1 MKMNAQYHGLT
12 EAEARRL
19 REMGGGNT
27 PPPPITK
34 STGQIIRENVCTL
47 FNLFNVLIA
56 AALAL
61 VGAWSNLLFILIIAL
76 NTAIGIVQELHAK
89 RLVEQIAVL
98 TAPKARVLRDGE
110 IRELPVE
117 ELVLGDVISLESG
130 MQIPADALVLEGE
143 METDESLLTGESV
156 PVGKTP
162 GEELLSGSVVVSG
175 ACMARVE
182 RVGVVNY
189 ATRLTQEARAVVPDH
204 SELLTSMG
212 QVTRFTGFL
221 IPPLGLLLFF
231 QAYVLRGTPLSGA
244 VTTTAAGLLGMLP
257 KGLVL
262 LITVSLAVGVAKL
275 AESRV
280 LVQNLF
286 SLESLAHVDVLCL
299 DKTGTL
305 TQGDM
310 RVERVVQLT
319 KDLPIPLADWMGAFL
334 THIDDNNATFQAMR
348 TCFPIR
354 DIPQTPTGK
363 IPFSS
368 QRKWSAVTFPELGTL
383 VVGAP
388 DRMTGTRLPE
398 ELSAEIRRGKRVL
411 MIASTSC
418 PVDPDGPLPEMT
430 ALAALVLSDPIRPG
444 AAHTLDYFRREGVRI
459 KVISGDH
466 PAAAAAVAAQAGLE
480 DASWVD
486 MSQVNT
492 EDELLR
498 AAQQYTVFGRVSP
511 EQKRQLVQAFQDQ
524 GHRVAMTGDGV
535 NDILAMRKADC
546 SIAMAH
552 GSQAAQQAAQV
563 VLLDS
568 DFTVLPNILLEG
580 RRVVNNMTRVAG
592 VFFVKTIYSILL
604 SLFCVLADLP
614 FPLIPIQVT
623 LIDLFT
629 HLAQNGGEAGKNS
642 GAEGIEHPA
651 LSRGRAGRL
660 LLFLLNHQEG
670 ARADQHHPDPL
681 EQADGLPQ
689 QEERQQDGEHGA
701 GFVDGHYLVDVA
713 DLKRPK
719 IAQPGSAGGQTGQDQ
734 KQERRPVYGLN
745 LLLGPHQKYHHPC
758 KDQNDDG
765 SDRGGHRGVRLSDAA
780 LGQNG
785 RHTCEKCRSSRK
797 QQPHLPLPSFP
808 LLSPEAIPRAPDR
821 LDIPWVTGVLL
832 DFLPDAVDM
841 DRHSGVVPHGLHPPD
856 LFVQLL
862 PAEYH
867 VQMEHQE
874 MEQCVLLVLQLHLP
888 PVHKDPP
895 GLRVQAHAAHLK
907 LRLRPLLPAGQALV
921 PGQVGTDPGHQH
933 AGGKG
938 LFDVVVRPQAQA
950 PDLVNVL
957 PPGGHHEDGNVGL
970 LPQTAADGEPIHT
983 RQHQVQ
989 QDQVKV
995 PMEPP
1000 LQSRK
1005 PVRGDLHLIVVQ
1017 LQVIPLDS
1025 GDVSVIF
1032 NDQNFLHC
1040 RLPPLKV

>member
-1 MKMNAQYHGLT
+1 MGSNTPLHGLS

-117 ELVLGDVISLESG
+117 ELVLGDVLTLERG
-130 MQIPADALVLEGE
+130 VQIPADALVLDGE
-143 METDESLLTGESV
+143 IETDESLLTGESV

-182 RVGVVNY
+182 RVGVDNY
-189 ATRLTQEARAVVPDH
+189 AARLTQEARAVVPDH

-212 QVTRFTGFL
+212 QVTRFTAFL

-231 QAYVLRGTPLSGA
+231 QAYVLRGTPLFGA

-275 AESRV
+275 AKSRV

-334 THIDDNNATFQAMR
+334 TH
-348 TCFPIR
+348 
-354 DIPQTPTGK
+354 
-363 IPFSS
+363 
-368 QRKWSAVTFPELGTL
+368 AVTFPELGTL

-411 MIASTSC
+411 MIASTSF

-486 MSQVNT
+486 MSQVSA

-552 GSQAAQQAAQV
+552 GSEAARQAAQV

-623 LIDLFT
+623 LIDLFI
-629 HLAQNGGEAGKNS
+629 
-642 GAEGIEHPA
+642 EGYPA
-651 LSRGRAGRL
+651 FFQSFVPDGRALTGRFLPCVLRRSLPNAMAIL
-660 LLFLLNHQEG
+660 LS
-670 ARADQHHPDPL
+670 
-681 EQADGLPQ
+681 
-689 QEERQQDGEHGA
+689 
-701 GFVDGHYLVDVA
+701 
-713 DLKRPK
+713 
-719 IAQPGSAGGQTGQDQ
+719 SA
-734 KQERRPVYGLN
+734 V
-745 LLLGPHQKYHHPC
+745 LLLG
-758 KDQNDDG
+758 G
-765 SDRGGHRGVRLSDAA
+765 
-780 LGQNG
+780 
-785 RHTCEKCRSSRK
+785 
-797 QQPHLPLPSFP
+797 
-808 LLSPEAIPRAPDR
+808 
-821 LDIPWVTGVLL
+821 GVL
-832 DFLPDAVDM
+832 
-841 DRHSGVVPHGLHPPD
+841 G
-856 LFVQLL
+856 
-862 PAEYH
+862 
-867 VQMEHQE
+867 
-874 MEQCVLLVLQLHLP
+874 
-888 PVHKDPP
+888 
-895 GLRVQAHAAHLK
+895 
-907 LRLRPLLPAGQALV
+907 LPAGQIPLALYLV
-921 PGQVGTDPGHQH
+921 IGAVEVDALLKSCLPLTSLRGFQFLTASVGFFCAVLLFH
-933 AGGKG
+933 A
-938 LFDVVVRPQAQA
+938 
-950 PDLVNVL
+950 VL
-957 PPGGHHEDGNVGL
+957 SLPSL
-970 LPQTAADGEPIHT
+970 LPGTVPVVLLASAVSILAERLCAFILCHVPRRDRAAEHLGPPI
-983 RQHQVQ
+983 
-989 QDQVKV
+989 
-995 PMEPP
+995 
-1000 LQSRK
+1000 
-1005 PVRGDLHLIVVQ
+1005 
-1017 LQVIPLDS
+1017 
-1025 GDVSVIF
+1025 
-1032 NDQNFLHC
+1032 
-1040 RLPPLKV
+1040 LKA

>member
-1 MKMNAQYHGLT
+1 MGSNTPLHGLS
-12 EAEARRL
+12 EAEARRRL
-19 REMGGGNT
+19 EAGGGNAS
-27 PPPPITK
+27 PVSITK
-34 STGQIIRENVCTL
+34 SAGQIIRENVCTL

-56 AALAL
+56 IALAL

-76 NTAIGIVQELHAK
+76 NTTIGIVQELHAK
-89 RLVEQIAVL
+89 KLVEQIAVL
-98 TAPKARVLRDGE
+98 TAPKARVLR
-110 IRELPVE
+110 
-117 ELVLGDVISLESG
+117 
-130 MQIPADALVLEGE
+130 
-143 METDESLLTGESV
+143 
-156 PVGKTP
+156 
-162 GEELLSGSVVVSG
+162 
-175 ACMARVE
+175 
-182 RVGVVNY
+182 
-189 ATRLTQEARAVVPDH
+189 
-204 SELLTSMG
+204 
-212 QVTRFTGFL
+212 
-221 IPPLGLLLFF
+221 
-231 QAYVLRGTPLSGA
+231 GTPLFGA

-275 AESRV
+275 AKSRV

-310 RVERVVQLT
+310 RVERVEQLT
-319 KDLPIPLADWMGAFL
+319 KDLPVPLADWMGAFL

-348 TCFPIR
+348 ACFPNR

-552 GSQAAQQAAQV
+552 GSEAAQQAAQV

-623 LIDLFT
+623 LIDLFI
-629 HLAQNGGEAGKNS
+629 
-642 GAEGIEHPA
+642 EGYPA
-651 LSRGRAGRL
+651 FFQSFVPDGRALTGRFLPCVLRRSLPNAMAIL
-660 LLFLLNHQEG
+660 LS
-670 ARADQHHPDPL
+670 
-681 EQADGLPQ
+681 
-689 QEERQQDGEHGA
+689 
-701 GFVDGHYLVDVA
+701 
-713 DLKRPK
+713 
-719 IAQPGSAGGQTGQDQ
+719 SAA
-734 KQERRPVYGLN
+734 
-745 LLLGPHQKYHHPC
+745 LLLG
-758 KDQNDDG
+758 G
-765 SDRGGHRGVRLSDAA
+765 
-780 LGQNG
+780 
-785 RHTCEKCRSSRK
+785 
-797 QQPHLPLPSFP
+797 
-808 LLSPEAIPRAPDR
+808 
-821 LDIPWVTGVLL
+821 GVL
-832 DFLPDAVDM
+832 
-841 DRHSGVVPHGLHPPD
+841 G
-856 LFVQLL
+856 
-862 PAEYH
+862 
-867 VQMEHQE
+867 
-874 MEQCVLLVLQLHLP
+874 
-888 PVHKDPP
+888 
-895 GLRVQAHAAHLK
+895 
-907 LRLRPLLPAGQALV
+907 LPAGQ
-921 PGQVGTDPGHQH
+921 
-933 AGGKG
+933 
-938 LFDVVVRPQAQA
+938 
-950 PDLVNVL
+950 
-957 PPGGHHEDGNVGL
+957 
-970 LPQTAADGEPIHT
+970 
-983 RQHQVQ
+983 
-989 QDQVKV
+989 
-995 PMEPP
+995 
-1000 LQSRK
+1000 
-1005 PVRGDLHLIVVQ
+1005 
-1017 LQVIPLDS
+1017 IPLALYLVIGAVEVDALLKS
-1025 GDVSVIF
+1025 CLPLTSLRGFLFLTASVGF
-1032 NDQNFLHC
+1032 FCAVLLFHAVLS
-1040 RLPPLKV
+1040 LPPLLPETVPVVLLVSAVSILAERLCAFILCHVPRRDRAAEHLGPPILKA

>member
-1 MKMNAQYHGLT
+1 MGSNTPLHGLS
-12 EAEARRL
+12 EAEARRRL
-19 REMGGGNT
+19 EAGGGNAS
-27 PPPPITK
+27 PVSITK
-34 STGQIIRENVCTL
+34 SAGQIVREHVCTL

-117 ELVLGDVISLESG
+117 ELVLGDVLTLERG
-130 MQIPADALVLEGE
+130 VQIPADALVLDGE
-143 METDESLLTGESV
+143 IETDESLLTGESV

-162 GEELLSGSVVVSG
+162 GDELLSGSVVVSG

-182 RVGVVNY
+182 RVGADNY
-189 ATRLTQEARAVVPDH
+189 AARLTQEAKAAAPVH
-204 SELLTSMG
+204 SELLTSM
-212 QVTRFTGFL
+212 QRVTRFTGFL

-231 QAYVLRGTPLSGA
+231 QAYVLRGTPLFGA
-244 VTTTAAGLLGMLP
+244 VTTTAAGLFGMLP

-275 AESRV
+275 AKSRV

-310 RVERVVQLT
+310 RVERVEQLT
-319 KDLPIPLADWMGAFL
+319 KDLPVPLADWMGAFL

-348 TCFPIR
+348 ACFPIR

-552 GSQAAQQAAQV
+552 GSQAARQAAQV

-623 LIDLFT
+623 LIDLFI
-629 HLAQNGGEAGKNS
+629 
-642 GAEGIEHPA
+642 EGYPA
-651 LSRGRAGRL
+651 FFQSFVPDGRALTGRFLPCVLRRSLPNAIAIL
-660 LLFLLNHQEG
+660 LS
-670 ARADQHHPDPL
+670 
-681 EQADGLPQ
+681 
-689 QEERQQDGEHGA
+689 
-701 GFVDGHYLVDVA
+701 
-713 DLKRPK
+713 
-719 IAQPGSAGGQTGQDQ
+719 SA
-734 KQERRPVYGLN
+734 V
-745 LLLGPHQKYHHPC
+745 LLLG
-758 KDQNDDG
+758 
-765 SDRGGHRGVRLSDAA
+765 GGA
-780 LGQNG
+780 LG
-785 RHTCEKCRSSRK
+785 
-797 QQPHLPLPSFP
+797 
-808 LLSPEAIPRAPDR
+808 
-821 LDIPWVTGVLL
+821 
-832 DFLPDAVDM
+832 
-841 DRHSGVVPHGLHPPD
+841 
-856 LFVQLL
+856 
-862 PAEYH
+862 
-867 VQMEHQE
+867 
-874 MEQCVLLVLQLHLP
+874 
-888 PVHKDPP
+888 
-895 GLRVQAHAAHLK
+895 
-907 LRLRPLLPAGQALV
+907 LPAGQ
-921 PGQVGTDPGHQH
+921 
-933 AGGKG
+933 
-938 LFDVVVRPQAQA
+938 
-950 PDLVNVL
+950 
-957 PPGGHHEDGNVGL
+957 
-970 LPQTAADGEPIHT
+970 
-983 RQHQVQ
+983 
-989 QDQVKV
+989 
-995 PMEPP
+995 
-1000 LQSRK
+1000 
-1005 PVRGDLHLIVVQ
+1005 
-1017 LQVIPLDS
+1017 IPLALYLVIGTVEVDALLKS
-1025 GDVSVIF
+1025 CLPLTSLRGFLFLTASVGF
-1032 NDQNFLHC
+1032 FCAVLLFHAVLS
-1040 RLPPLKV
+1040 LPPLLPGTVPVVLLASAGAVLAERLCAFILCHVPRRDRAAEHLGPPILKA

>member
-1 MKMNAQYHGLT
+1 MGSNTPLHGLS
-12 EAEARRL
+12 EAEARRRL
-19 REMGGGNT
+19 EAGGGNAS
-27 PPPPITK
+27 PVSITK
-34 STGQIIRENVCTL
+34 SAGQIVREHVCTL

-56 AALAL
+56 IALAL

-117 ELVLGDVISLESG
+117 ELVLGDVLALERG
-130 MQIPADALVLEGE
+130 IQIPADALVLEGE
-143 METDESLLTGESV
+143 IETDESLLTGESV
-156 PVGKTP
+156 PVRKTP

-182 RVGVVNY
+182 RVGVDNY

-231 QAYVLRGTPLSGA
+231 QAYVLRGTPLFGA

-275 AESRV
+275 AKSRV

-286 SLESLAHVDVLCL
+286 PLESLAHVDVLCL

-305 TQGDM
+305 TQGNM

-348 TCFPIR
+348 ACFPIR

-411 MIASTSC
+411 MIASTSF
-418 PVDPDGPLPEMT
+418 PIDPDGPLPEMT

-546 SIAMAH
+546 SIAIAH
-552 GSQAAQQAAQV
+552 GSQAAQV

-623 LIDLFT
+623 LIDLFI
-629 HLAQNGGEAGKNS
+629 
-642 GAEGIEHPA
+642 EGYPA
-651 LSRGRAGRL
+651 FFQSFVPDGRALTGRFLPCVLRRSLPNAMAIL
-660 LLFLLNHQEG
+660 LS
-670 ARADQHHPDPL
+670 
-681 EQADGLPQ
+681 
-689 QEERQQDGEHGA
+689 
-701 GFVDGHYLVDVA
+701 
-713 DLKRPK
+713 
-719 IAQPGSAGGQTGQDQ
+719 SA
-734 KQERRPVYGLN
+734 V
-745 LLLGPHQKYHHPC
+745 LLLG
-758 KDQNDDG
+758 G
-765 SDRGGHRGVRLSDAA
+765 
-780 LGQNG
+780 
-785 RHTCEKCRSSRK
+785 
-797 QQPHLPLPSFP
+797 
-808 LLSPEAIPRAPDR
+808 
-821 LDIPWVTGVLL
+821 GVL
-832 DFLPDAVDM
+832 
-841 DRHSGVVPHGLHPPD
+841 G
-856 LFVQLL
+856 
-862 PAEYH
+862 
-867 VQMEHQE
+867 
-874 MEQCVLLVLQLHLP
+874 
-888 PVHKDPP
+888 
-895 GLRVQAHAAHLK
+895 
-907 LRLRPLLPAGQALV
+907 LPAGQIPLALYLV
-921 PGQVGTDPGHQH
+921 IGAVEVDALLKSCLPLTSLRGFLFLTASVGFFCAVLLFH
-933 AGGKG
+933 A
-938 LFDVVVRPQAQA
+938 
-950 PDLVNVL
+950 VL
-957 PPGGHHEDGNVGL
+957 SLPSL
-970 LPQTAADGEPIHT
+970 LPGTAPLVLLVSAGAVLAERLCAFILCHVPRRDRAAEHLGPPI
-983 RQHQVQ
+983 
-989 QDQVKV
+989 
-995 PMEPP
+995 
-1000 LQSRK
+1000 
-1005 PVRGDLHLIVVQ
+1005 
-1017 LQVIPLDS
+1017 
-1025 GDVSVIF
+1025 
-1032 NDQNFLHC
+1032 
-1040 RLPPLKV
+1040 LKA

>member
-1 MKMNAQYHGLT
+1 MGSNTPLHGLS
-12 EAEARRL
+12 EAEARRRL
-19 REMGGGNT
+19 EAGGGNAS
-27 PPPPITK
+27 PVSITK
-34 STGQIIRENVCTL
+34 SAGQIVREHVCTL

-56 AALAL
+56 IALAL

-117 ELVLGDVISLESG
+117 ELVLGDVLALERG
-130 MQIPADALVLEGE
+130 IQIPADALVLEGE
-143 METDESLLTGESV
+143 IETDESLLTGESV

-182 RVGVVNY
+182 RVGVDNY

-231 QAYVLRGTPLSGA
+231 QAYVLRGTPLFGA

-275 AESRV
+275 AKSRV

-286 SLESLAHVDVLCL
+286 PLESLAHVDVLCL

-305 TQGDM
+305 TQGNM

-348 TCFPIR
+348 ACFPIR

-411 MIASTSC
+411 MIASTSF
-418 PVDPDGPLPEMT
+418 PIDPDGPLPEMT

-546 SIAMAH
+546 SIAIAH
-552 GSQAAQQAAQV
+552 GSQAAQV

-623 LIDLFT
+623 LIDLFI
-629 HLAQNGGEAGKNS
+629 
-642 GAEGIEHPA
+642 EGYPA
-651 LSRGRAGRL
+651 FFQSFVPDGRKLAGRFLPSVLRRSLPNAVAIL
-660 LLFLLNHQEG
+660 LS
-670 ARADQHHPDPL
+670 
-681 EQADGLPQ
+681 
-689 QEERQQDGEHGA
+689 
-701 GFVDGHYLVDVA
+701 
-713 DLKRPK
+713 
-719 IAQPGSAGGQTGQDQ
+719 SA
-734 KQERRPVYGLN
+734 V
-745 LLLGPHQKYHHPC
+745 LLLG
-758 KDQNDDG
+758 G
-765 SDRGGHRGVRLSDAA
+765 
-780 LGQNG
+780 
-785 RHTCEKCRSSRK
+785 
-797 QQPHLPLPSFP
+797 
-808 LLSPEAIPRAPDR
+808 
-821 LDIPWVTGVLL
+821 GVL
-832 DFLPDAVDM
+832 
-841 DRHSGVVPHGLHPPD
+841 G
-856 LFVQLL
+856 
-862 PAEYH
+862 
-867 VQMEHQE
+867 
-874 MEQCVLLVLQLHLP
+874 
-888 PVHKDPP
+888 
-895 GLRVQAHAAHLK
+895 
-907 LRLRPLLPAGQALV
+907 LPAGQIPLALYLV
-921 PGQVGTDPGHQH
+921 IGAVEVDALLKSCLPLTSLRGFLFLTASVGFFCAVLLFH
-933 AGGKG
+933 A
-938 LFDVVVRPQAQA
+938 
-950 PDLVNVL
+950 VL
-957 PPGGHHEDGNVGL
+957 SLPSL
-970 LPQTAADGEPIHT
+970 LPGTAPLVLLVSAGAVLAERLCAFILCHVPRRDRAAEHLGPPI
-983 RQHQVQ
+983 
-989 QDQVKV
+989 
-995 PMEPP
+995 
-1000 LQSRK
+1000 
-1005 PVRGDLHLIVVQ
+1005 
-1017 LQVIPLDS
+1017 
-1025 GDVSVIF
+1025 
-1032 NDQNFLHC
+1032 
-1040 RLPPLKV
+1040 LKA

>member
-1 MKMNAQYHGLT
+1 MGSNTPLHGLS
-12 EAEARRL
+12 EAEARWQL
-19 REMGGGNT
+19 EAGGGNAS
-27 PPPPITK
+27 PVSITK
-34 STGQIIRENVCTL
+34 SAGQIVREHVCTL

-117 ELVLGDVISLESG
+117 ELVLGDVLTLERG
-130 MQIPADALVLEGE
+130 VQIPADALVLDGE
-143 METDESLLTGESV
+143 IETDESLLTGESV

-182 RVGVVNY
+182 RVGVDNY

-231 QAYVLRGTPLSGA
+231 QAYVLRGTPLFGA

-275 AESRV
+275 AKSRV

-319 KDLPIPLADWMGAFL
+319 KDLPVPLADWMGAFL

-348 TCFPIR
+348 ACFPIR

-411 MIASTSC
+411 MIASTSF
-418 PVDPDGPLPEMT
+418 PIDPDGPLPEMT
-430 ALAALVLSDPIRPG
+430 ALAALVL
-444 AAHTLDYFRREGVRI
+444 
-459 KVISGDH
+459 SGDH

-604 SLFCVLADLP
+604 S
-614 FPLIPIQVT
+614 
-623 LIDLFT
+623 
-629 HLAQNGGEAGKNS
+629 
-642 GAEGIEHPA
+642 
-651 LSRGRAGRL
+651 
-660 LLFLLNHQEG
+660 
-670 ARADQHHPDPL
+670 
-681 EQADGLPQ
+681 
-689 QEERQQDGEHGA
+689 
-701 GFVDGHYLVDVA
+701 
-713 DLKRPK
+713 
-719 IAQPGSAGGQTGQDQ
+719 SA
-734 KQERRPVYGLN
+734 V
-745 LLLGPHQKYHHPC
+745 LLLG
-758 KDQNDDG
+758 G
-765 SDRGGHRGVRLSDAA
+765 
-780 LGQNG
+780 
-785 RHTCEKCRSSRK
+785 
-797 QQPHLPLPSFP
+797 
-808 LLSPEAIPRAPDR
+808 
-821 LDIPWVTGVLL
+821 GVL
-832 DFLPDAVDM
+832 
-841 DRHSGVVPHGLHPPD
+841 G
-856 LFVQLL
+856 
-862 PAEYH
+862 
-867 VQMEHQE
+867 
-874 MEQCVLLVLQLHLP
+874 
-888 PVHKDPP
+888 
-895 GLRVQAHAAHLK
+895 
-907 LRLRPLLPAGQALV
+907 LPAGQIPLALYLV
-921 PGQVGTDPGHQH
+921 IGAVEADALLKSCLPLTSLRGFLFLTASAGFLGAVLLFH
-933 AGGKG
+933 A
-938 LFDVVVRPQAQA
+938 
-950 PDLVNVL
+950 VL
-957 PPGGHHEDGNVGL
+957 SLPSL
-970 LPQTAADGEPIHT
+970 LPGT
-983 RQHQVQ
+983 
-989 QDQVKV
+989 V
-995 PMEPP
+995 P
-1000 LQSRK
+1000 
-1005 PVRGDLHLIVVQ
+1005 VV
-1017 LQVIPLDS
+1017 LLVSAVSILAERLCAFGLGHIP
-1025 GDVSVIF
+1025 
-1032 NDQNFLHC
+1032 
-1040 RLPPLKV
+1040 RLRDMDTNYLESPCS

>member
-89 RLVEQIAVL
+89 KLVEQIAVL

-117 ELVLGDVISLESG
+117 ELVLGDVLTLERG
-130 MQIPADALVLEGE
+130 VQIPADALVLDGE
-143 METDESLLTGESV
+143 IETDESLLTGESV

-182 RVGVVNY
+182 RVGADNY

-231 QAYVLRGTPLSGA
+231 QAYVLRGTPLFDA

-275 AESRV
+275 AKSRV

-305 TQGDM
+305 TQGNM
-310 RVERVVQLT
+310 RVERLVPLVENP
-319 KDLPIPLADWMGAFL
+319 PIPLAEWMGAFL
-334 THIDDNNATFQAMR
+334 AHSDDNNATFQAMR
-348 TCFPIR
+348 NYFSDTGS
-354 DIPQTPTGK
+354 TLEPTAK

-368 QRKWSAVTFPELGTL
+368 QRKWSAMTFPEVGTL

-388 DRMTGTRLPE
+388 ERMTGTVIPD
-398 ELSAEIRRGKRVL
+398 ELRAEIRQGKRVL
-411 MIASTSC
+411 FLACTTDT
-418 PVDPDGPLPEMT
+418 VQPDHPLPDMT
-430 ALAALVLSDPIRPG
+430 ALAALVLSDPIRTG
-444 AAHTLDYFRREGVRI
+444 AADTLSYFRREGVSV

-466 PAAAAAVAAQAGLE
+466 PASAAAVAAQAGLE
-480 DASWVD
+480 NASAWVD
-486 MSQVNT
+486 MSQVDT
-492 EDELLR
+492 KDGLLR
-498 AAQQYTVFGRVSP
+498 AVLKYTVFGRVSP
-511 EQKRQLVQAFQDQ
+511 EQKRQLVEAFQAQ

-580 RRVVNNMTRVAG
+580 RRVVSNMTRVAG

-623 LIDLFT
+623 LIDLFI
-629 HLAQNGGEAGKNS
+629 
-642 GAEGIEHPA
+642 EGYPA
-651 LSRGRAGRL
+651 FFQSFVPDGRALTGRFLPCVLRRSLPNAMAIL
-660 LLFLLNHQEG
+660 LS
-670 ARADQHHPDPL
+670 
-681 EQADGLPQ
+681 
-689 QEERQQDGEHGA
+689 
-701 GFVDGHYLVDVA
+701 
-713 DLKRPK
+713 
-719 IAQPGSAGGQTGQDQ
+719 SA
-734 KQERRPVYGLN
+734 V
-745 LLLGPHQKYHHPC
+745 LLLG
-758 KDQNDDG
+758 G
-765 SDRGGHRGVRLSDAA
+765 
-780 LGQNG
+780 
-785 RHTCEKCRSSRK
+785 
-797 QQPHLPLPSFP
+797 
-808 LLSPEAIPRAPDR
+808 
-821 LDIPWVTGVLL
+821 GVL
-832 DFLPDAVDM
+832 
-841 DRHSGVVPHGLHPPD
+841 G
-856 LFVQLL
+856 
-862 PAEYH
+862 
-867 VQMEHQE
+867 
-874 MEQCVLLVLQLHLP
+874 
-888 PVHKDPP
+888 
-895 GLRVQAHAAHLK
+895 
-907 LRLRPLLPAGQALV
+907 LPAGQ
-921 PGQVGTDPGHQH
+921 
-933 AGGKG
+933 
-938 LFDVVVRPQAQA
+938 
-950 PDLVNVL
+950 
-957 PPGGHHEDGNVGL
+957 
-970 LPQTAADGEPIHT
+970 
-983 RQHQVQ
+983 
-989 QDQVKV
+989 
-995 PMEPP
+995 
-1000 LQSRK
+1000 
-1005 PVRGDLHLIVVQ
+1005 
-1017 LQVIPLDS
+1017 IPLALYLVIGAVEADALLKS
-1025 GDVSVIF
+1025 CLPLTSLRGFLFLTASVGF
-1032 NDQNFLHC
+1032 FCAVLLLHAVLS
-1040 RLPPLKV
+1040 LPPLLPGTVPVVLLASAGAVLAERLCAFGLERFLRPRNADSGYLTPTCF